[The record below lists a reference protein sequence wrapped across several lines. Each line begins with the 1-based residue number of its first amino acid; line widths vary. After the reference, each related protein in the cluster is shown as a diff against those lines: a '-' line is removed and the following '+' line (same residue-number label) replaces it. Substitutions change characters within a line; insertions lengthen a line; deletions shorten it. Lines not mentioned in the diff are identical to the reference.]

1 MLTRKSKMIAPFSNI
16 YIQNITLEV
25 SEKKVQDNQKKL
37 LFENT
42 LYNDKTENIIIDTV
56 GRSRVISIEN
66 EVDDDDEKEEEEEAE
81 EEEEKNIV
89 ELFNIKIR
97 GHPRE
102 YYTDNAVNGYIY
114 EIGKMDEIGPKVGK
128 FVNGKAVMHKLKVI

>member
-66 EVDDDDEKEEEEEAE
+66 EVDDDDEEEEEEE
-81 EEEEKNIV
+81 EEENIV

-102 YYTDNAVNGYIY
+102 YYTDNAVNGNIY